1 MIKSFK
7 CKHTAAIFLGYEVKK
22 FSREIQLI
30 AHRKL
35 IQLEAANTIEFMRV
49 PPGNRLERLSGNLQG
64 IWSVRINQQFRLC
77 FKFEDGNAYEVEIVD
92 YH

>member
-7 CKHTAAIFLGYEVKK
+7 CKHTAAIFLGHEVKK

-30 AHRKL
+30 AYRKL
-35 IQLEAANTIEFMRV
+35 MQLEAATTVDFLRV
-49 PPGNRLERLSGNLQG
+49 PPGNRLEKLTGNLQG
-64 IWSVRINQQFRLC
+64 RWSIRVNQQFRLC